1 MTLPYGLFG
10 SREGITSVFDGALGP
25 SSHTERL
32 LTIKGEDGNEVML
45 RLPLPPHHFFLYRCP
60 VENAANMRG
69 YQLVISVPRVSPEDK
84 AWLRQMIGDLHAG
97 REQEQEESASGV
109 EAVTA
114 VAAATTMGHEEEA
127 EALINQA
134 ANLVAEL
141 QPNDYLFTTDV
152 KTIATLF
159 YVAAFL
165 SKLVPVTAAFKGK
178 EALQQALWR
187 VVHAPWN
194 SPPSTH
200 VRHVVPPSAS
210 QDGRP
215 YLMPMQYIGDRRNAV
230 LEIMVPLSQLPVGSQ
245 KMVRDS
251 FLGLVRDALGQAV
264 AERAMVLEGDVG
276 LEGVAI
282 RIDDRHT
289 KVPLSPISSWSSL
302 PRSEWRFQLRCD
314 IYFVGLDQ
322 MSKQHALF
330 PNKHKNADGA
340 LPLSA
345 KLQEIIDSSLVS
357 SS

>member
-60 VENAANMRG
+60 VGNAANVRG
-69 YQLVISVPRVSPEDK
+69 YQLVISVPRISPEDK

-152 KTIATLF
+152 KTIATLV

-251 FLGLVRDALGQAV
+251 FWALCGTRWDRRWQR
-264 AERAMVLEGDVG
+264 ERWCWRAMSDS
-276 LEGVAI
+276 
-282 RIDDRHT
+282 
-289 KVPLSPISSWSSL
+289 KVWPSALTIVTPRSLFPLSL
-302 PRSEWRFQLRCD
+302 P
-314 IYFVGLDQ
+314 
-322 MSKQHALF
+322 
-330 PNKHKNADGA
+330 GA
-340 LPLSA
+340 VSPDPSGA
-345 KLQEIIDSSLVS
+345 S
-357 SS
+357 SSAATFTSWDSTR